1 MQPEIGNYYL
11 LVSMSFFSD
20 VKKRYNFNN
29 KDSGP
34 PEKKSKIES
43 LETNKNNH
51 INSVIV
57 EVLEKI
63 KQTIE
68 NEIFDQIIPETMS
81 DICIIPIP
89 EIPIKTVVAKVTKP
103 VKTMSSSVKTASDLK
118 ETKLC
123 ENGKSTKALQPKLSE
138 NPCKS
143 QSVIDDSPWKLKSS
157 FKQKPK
163 VSKNEPKFKEKNALF
178 KYGNYN
184 R

>member
-1 MQPEIGNYYL
+1 
-11 LVSMSFFSD
+11 MSFFSD
-20 VKKRYNFNN
+20 IKKRYNFNN
-29 KDSGP
+29 KDSAP

-43 LETNKNNH
+43 LETNKNNN

-57 EVLEKI
+57 EVLDKI

-68 NEIFDQIIPETMS
+68 KEICDQFLPATIS
-81 DICIIPIP
+81 DICIIPVA
-89 EIPIKTVVAKVTKP
+89 EIPFETVVTKP
-103 VKTMSSSVKTASDLK
+103 GKTMSSSEKTVNDSK

-123 ENGKSTKALQPKLSE
+123 ENVKPTKGLHPSLSE

-143 QSVIDDSPWKLKSS
+143 QPVGDSWKSKASV
-157 FKQKPK
+157 KQRPK
-163 VSKNEPKFKEKNALF
+163 VNKNEPKFKEKNALF